1 MKPISRFFSAEAIM
15 RLAYVFIQNHKR
27 FPLTLLSSLITTGLL
42 IYYFVID
49 DSGSSTKQDYK
60 LLKEQQWFITQ
71 ITMIISLG
79 IPLFFSAEVTG
90 QRKKRF
96 YYYIAILLFLGL
108 YALSNSWQK
117 TEDIY
122 FVVRY
127 FTFVIFGH
135 LVVAYLPFAW
145 PINSQI
151 NGFWQYNKT
160 LFIRILTSFLYT
172 ITLFLGLSLALF
184 AIEMLFGVELTSY
197 KYMYLWL
204 VLNIYC
210 NTHFFVG
217 GIPEPIE
224 ILETK
229 TEYPTGLK
237 YFAQYVLLTLVMIY
251 MLILFIYEAKII
263 AAWSL
268 PRGWVS
274 LLILA
279 CAGFETLAFLLLY
292 PLRISNNWIKRYSKA
307 FYILLLPLITLL
319 FVAIYVRLNEYGFT
333 EFRYFVLLLAI
344 WLFAISVYF
353 IISKADN
360 IKLIPFSLSIIVLL
374 SVVGPWGAFSISDSS
389 QYNRLVEVLEKGKLL
404 KNGKIEISKNQKLDS
419 SQIKTIETSFDYFS
433 RRPSL
438 LNLQPLF
445 SQNLDSLKSLDAYT
459 IKSKLMAYAG
469 DLKSS
474 VVYPEPNIYKTFNA
488 KPNQVISI
496 EGYSY
501 LIQFDVYISNRENTV
516 VDYKGLGKLGLNA
529 KNEVILTENNNTQLI
544 LLDLNPVLTK
554 LIQEYPSQYND
565 GIESENL
572 FISFE
577 NKSLRGK
584 LIINNLTINN
594 LDKKKPVIDNI
605 SCKILLSRK

>member
-1 MKPISRFFSAEAIM
+1 MKPISRFFSAEAVT
-15 RLAYVFIQNHKR
+15 RLAYVFVQNHKR
-27 FPLTLLSSLITTGLL
+27 FPLTLLSSLITTGLF
-42 IYYFVID
+42 IYFFVID
-49 DSGSSTKQDYK
+49 DSGTKANQDYK
-60 LLKEQQWFITQ
+60 LLKEQQWLIAQ
-71 ITMIISLG
+71 ITMIVSLG
-79 IPLFFSAEVTG
+79 VPLFFSAEVVG
-90 QRKKRF
+90 QRKKRL

-127 FTFVIFGH
+127 LAFVIFGH
-135 LVVAYLPFAW
+135 LVVAYLPFVW

-184 AIEMLFGVELTSY
+184 ALEVLFGIELTSH

-217 GIPEPIE
+217 GIPDPIE
-224 ILETK
+224 MLETK
-229 TEYPTGLK
+229 EEYPIGLK
-237 YFAQYVLLTLVMIY
+237 YFAQYVLLTLVLIY
-251 MLILFIYEAKII
+251 MLILFFYEGKII

-279 CAGFETLAFLLLY
+279 CASFGTLAFLLLY
-292 PLRISNNWIKRYSKA
+292 PLRTSNNWIKRYSKT
-307 FYILLLPLITLL
+307 FYILLLPLIALL

-333 EFRYFVLLLAI
+333 EPRYFVVMLAVWLLAVSI
-344 WLFAISVYF
+344 YF
-353 IISKADN
+353 ILSKTDN
-360 IKLIPFSLSIIVLL
+360 IKLIPISLSIIILI
-374 SVVGPWGAFSISDSS
+374 SVIGPWGAFSVSESN
-389 QYNRLVEVLEKGKLL
+389 QYNRLFEVLEKGKLL
-404 KNGKIEISKNQKLDS
+404 KNGKIEIPKSQKLDS
-419 SQIKTIETSFDYFS
+419 LQLKIIETSFDYFS
-433 RRPSL
+433 KRPSL
-438 LNLQPLF
+438 GNLQPLF
-445 SQNLDSLKSLDAYT
+445 SQNLDSLKSLDSYT

-474 VVYPEPNIYKTFNA
+474 TIYPSPNIYKTFTA

-496 EGYSY
+496 EGYLY
-501 LIQFDVYISNRENTV
+501 LIQLDIYSGGTENTV
-516 VDYKGLGKLGLNA
+516 LEYKEIGKIELNS
-529 KNEVILTENNNTQLI
+529 KNEFVLTENNTQSV
-544 LLDLNPVLTK
+544 LLDLNPILKK
-554 LIQEYPSQYND
+554 LIQEYPNQYND

-572 FISFE
+572 FFSFE
-577 NKSLRGK
+577 NKNLKGK

-594 LDKKKPVIDNI
+594 LNKEKLVIDNI